1 MPSIILPLAAQV
13 NLPLLMYSMRAQLH
27 YLLLDGF
34 DPDTGELALR
44 IRVDFEA
51 PGEGRFLRLK
61 LHLGRSGDPLQP
73 LRRELQTHVQ
83 MPVPP
88 LWDRGLKI
96 VIRAIED
103 ELSAPEGRNPSRYS
117 WVQTQLLHPTD
128 ERRGTLN
135 HPVARQADILWE
147 WAQRAEK
154 AGDDAQAIELLERML
169 LLAPQHVPALGWLCQ
184 LLRRQSMVEELAE
197 FTERLLQ
204 LAPASPEAL
213 LMRGEALV
221 HLQRPQ
227 EAGEAFAR
235 VLKFNPVHPLA
246 HLGAAQARSLAGGDP
261 CPHLDAA
268 LELDRE
274 ATLSVLRETFDYR
287 ILPSYPRENS
297 YPQDILPTLLGV
309 SPGETETFCR
319 ERGLPVTGPAGSVRE
334 TELSR
339 WVTIQNRYQLLPM
352 GLHWLAPTPR
362 HIPELP

>member
-1 MPSIILPLAAQV
+1 
-13 NLPLLMYSMRAQLH
+13 MRAQLQ

-44 IRVDFEA
+44 VRVDLDA
-51 PGEGRFLRLK
+51 PDETRFLRLK

-83 MPVPP
+83 MPIPP

-96 VIRAIED
+96 IIRAIED
-103 ELSAPEGRNPSRYS
+103 ELATVEGRNAGRYT
-117 WVQTQLLHPTD
+117 WVQTQLLHPSD

-135 HPVARQADILWE
+135 HPVARQAEVLWD
-147 WAQRAEK
+147 WAQRLDKEGGA
-154 AGDDAQAIELLERML
+154 AHAIELLERML
-169 LLAPQHVPALGWLCQ
+169 LLAPQHRSGLAWLCT
-184 LLRRQSMVEELAE
+184 LLRQQGMVEEVAE
-197 FTERLLQ
+197 VSERLL
-204 LAPASPEAL
+204 LVSPGNPEGL
-213 LMRGEALV
+213 LMRGEALAYL
-221 HLQRPQ
+221 HRHQ
-227 EAGEAFAR
+227 EAAEAFAKL
-235 VLKFNPVHPLA
+235 LKVNPVHPLA

-274 ATLSVLRETFDYR
+274 ATLSVLSETFDFR
-287 ILPSYPRENS
+287 IMPSIPGENTYPW
-297 YPQDILPTLLGV
+297 DLLPTLLGV
-309 SPGETETFCR
+309 SPGEVETFRR
-319 ERGLPVTGPAGSVRE
+319 ERNLPATGPGGSVRE

-362 HIPELP
+362 HIPEVP

>member
-1 MPSIILPLAAQV
+1 
-13 NLPLLMYSMRAQLH
+13 MRGQLQ

-44 IRVDFEA
+44 VRVD
-51 PGEGRFLRLK
+51 GEPEVDLRFLRLK

-83 MPVPP
+83 MPIPP

-103 ELSAPEGRNPSRYS
+103 ELASPEGRNPARYT
-117 WVQTQLLHPTD
+117 WVGTQLLHPSD

-135 HPVARQADILWE
+135 HPVARQAEVLWD
-147 WAQRAEK
+147 WAMRSEK
-154 AGDDAQAIELLERML
+154 EGAPAQAIELLERML
-169 LLAPQHVPALGWLCQ
+169 LLAPQHRSALAWLAS
-184 LLRRQSMVEELAE
+184 LLRQQAMIEELAE
-197 FTERLLQ
+197 VTERLL
-204 LAPASPEAL
+204 LVSPDSLETM
-213 LMRGEALV
+213 LMRGEALL
-221 HLQRPQ
+221 HLQRSQ
-227 EAGEAFAR
+227 EAGEMFAR
-235 VLKFNPVHPLA
+235 VLKANPVHPLA

-268 LELDRE
+268 LELDRD

-287 ILPSYPRENS
+287 ILARPPQENTYPV
-297 YPQDILPTLLGV
+297 DVLPTLLGV
-309 SPGETETFCR
+309 SPGEVAALRR
-319 ERGLPVTGPAGSVRE
+319 ERGLPVTGPGGTVRE

-339 WVTIQNRYQLLPM
+339 WVTIQNRYQLLPI

>member
-1 MPSIILPLAAQV
+1 
-13 NLPLLMYSMRAQLH
+13 MRAQLH

-34 DPDTGELALR
+34 DPDTGELGLR
-44 IRVDFEA
+44 VRVDSEL
-51 PGEGRFLRLK
+51 PGETRFLRLK

-83 MPVPP
+83 MPIPP

-103 ELSAPEGRNPSRYS
+103 ELATPEGRNPARYT
-117 WVQTQLLHPTD
+117 WVQTQLLHPTE

-135 HPVARQADILWE
+135 HPVARQADVLWD

-154 AGDDAQAIELLERML
+154 EGGDAQAIELLERML
-169 LLAPQHVPALGWLCQ
+169 LLAPQHTSALAWLCS
-184 LLRRQSMVEELAE
+184 LLRRQSMIEELAE
-197 FTERLLQ
+197 VSERLL
-204 LAPASPEAL
+204 LLTPASPEAL
-213 LMRGEALV
+213 LMHGEAML
-221 HLQRPQ
+221 HLQRHP
-227 EAGEAFAR
+227 EAGESFAR
-235 VLKFNPVHPLA
+235 LLKSNPVHPLG

-268 LELDRE
+268 LELDRA

-287 ILPSYPRENS
+287 ILAPLPRES
-297 YPQDILPTLLGV
+297 TYPLDVLPILLGV
-309 SPGETETFCR
+309 SPGEADTFCR

-362 HIPELP
+362 HIPELS

>member
-1 MPSIILPLAAQV
+1 
-13 NLPLLMYSMRAQLH
+13 MRAQLH

-44 IRVDFEA
+44 VRVD
-51 PGEGRFLRLK
+51 GETEGETRFLRLK

-83 MPVPP
+83 MPIPP

-103 ELSAPEGRNPSRYS
+103 ELATPEGRNPARYT
-117 WVQTQLLHPTD
+117 WVQTQLLHPTE

-135 HPVARQADILWE
+135 HPVARQADILWD

-154 AGDDAQAIELLERML
+154 EGGDAQAIELVERML
-169 LLAPQHVPALGWLCQ
+169 LLAPQHVSALAWLCS
-184 LLRRQSMVEELAE
+184 LLRRQSMIEELAE
-197 FTERLLQ
+197 VSERLL
-204 LAPASPEAL
+204 LLTPASPEAL
-213 LMRGEALV
+213 LMHGEAML
-221 HLQRPQ
+221 HLQRNA
-227 EAGEAFAR
+227 EAGESFAR
-235 VLKFNPVHPLA
+235 LLKANPVHPLG
-246 HLGAAQARSLAGGDP
+246 HLGAAQARSLASGDP

-268 LELDRE
+268 LELDRA

-287 ILPSYPRENS
+287 ILAPLPRENT
-297 YPQDILPTLLGV
+297 YPLDVLPILLGV
-309 SPGETETFCR
+309 SPGEADTFCR

-362 HIPELP
+362 HIPELS

>member
-1 MPSIILPLAAQV
+1 
-13 NLPLLMYSMRAQLH
+13 MRGQLQ

-44 IRVDFEA
+44 VRVD
-51 PGEGRFLRLK
+51 GEPDLESHFLRLK

-83 MPVPP
+83 MPIPS

-103 ELSAPEGRNPSRYS
+103 ELAVPEGRNPSRYA
-117 WVQTQLLHPTD
+117 WVRTQLLHPGD

-135 HPVARQADILWE
+135 HPVARQAEVLWD

-154 AGDDAQAIELLERML
+154 EGGAAQAIELLERML
-169 LLAPQHVPALGWLCQ
+169 LLVPQHTSALAWLAS
-184 LLRRQSMVEELAE
+184 LLRQQGMIEEMAE
-197 FTERLLQ
+197 VTERLL
-204 LAPASPEAL
+204 LASPGSTEAL

-221 HLQRPQ
+221 HLQRHQ
-227 EAGEAFAR
+227 EAAEAFAK
-235 VLKFNPVHPLA
+235 VLRGNPVHPLA

-274 ATLSVLRETFDYR
+274 ATLSVLRETFDFR
-287 ILPSYPRENS
+287 IPGRPADENTYPLDVLPV
-297 YPQDILPTLLGV
+297 LLGV
-309 SPGETETFCR
+309 SPGEVNAFR
-319 ERGLPVTGPAGSVRE
+319 HERGLPVTGPGGTVRE

>member
-1 MPSIILPLAAQV
+1 
-13 NLPLLMYSMRAQLH
+13 
-27 YLLLDGF
+27 
-34 DPDTGELALR
+34 LALR
-44 IRVDFEA
+44 VRVDFEA
-51 PGEGRFLRLK
+51 PGEPRFLRLR

-83 MPVPP
+83 MPIPP

-103 ELSAPEGRNPSRYS
+103 ELAAPEGRNPSRYT

-135 HPVARQADILWE
+135 HPVARQAEVLWD
-147 WAQRAEK
+147 WAQRSEREGGA
-154 AGDDAQAIELLERML
+154 AQAIELLERML
-169 LLAPQHVPALGWLCQ
+169 LLAPQHAPALGWLCS
-184 LLRRQSMVEELAE
+184 LLRRESMIEELAE
-197 FTERLLQ
+197 VTERLL
-204 LAPASPEAL
+204 LVTPGSPEAL
-213 LMRGEALV
+213 LMRGEALL
-221 HLQRPQ
+221 HLRRPQ

-235 VLKFNPVHPLA
+235 LLKTNPVHPLA
-246 HLGAAQARSLAGGDP
+246 HLGAAQARSLTGGDP

-287 ILPSYPRENS
+287 VLPRSTYENS
-297 YPQDILPTLLGV
+297 YPRDILPTLLGV
-309 SPGETETFCR
+309 SPGEVDSFCS
-319 ERGLPVTGPAGSVRE
+319 ERGLPVTGPEASVRE
-334 TELSR
+334 PELSR
-339 WVTIQNRYQLLPM
+339 WVTIQNRYQLLPI